1 MRSVVFGFLGLLALQ
16 APAMAASNGACD
28 AVASDWRAAGFASP
42 AKPAQARVLGHA
54 GYEVSGPQ
62 YQQMMGAIRAACQA
76 GDQATAV
83 QQAATA
89 EALLHRAK
97 DGV

>member
-1 MRSVVFGFLGLLALQ
+1 
-16 APAMAASNGACD
+16 MAASNGACD

-42 AKPAQARVLGHA
+42 AKPSQARVLGRA
-54 GYEVSGPQ
+54 GYETSGPQ
-62 YQQMMGAIRAACQA
+62 YEQMIGAVRAACQA

-83 QQAATA
+83 RQAAAA

-97 DGV
+97 NGA